1 MRIFGIEH
9 DGTFKE
15 YSEIPFQKDHE
26 EMILENWI
34 ETNPHSL
41 LEDSGLLIIGR
52 QVTTNLGGFIDLL
65 GLDREGNAVV
75 IELKRD
81 RTPRDTLAQ
90 ALEYASFIEEL
101 TSEQL
106 EFIFQRYLND
116 ESTNLAE
123 YHQQYFTLD
132 TDEAVAFNKDQRVV
146 IVGQRVSQEILQTSS
161 FLRKKG
167 IRVTCVEFSF
177 FQSEQGLKLLS
188 HEIVVGRETAHVS
201 RITSNSLPVITQ
213 EAFQQSLDSHG
224 EAVFTQILDYAAQHA
239 FPIHWGSKG
248 FSLNVDKHGTHV
260 AVCFGYPPNSVYKQS
275 LYTALVGR
283 GGLLSKL
290 AIPEETI
297 AELWQ
302 EAEQSGYFQRAG
314 KELKCVINRAFSAE
328 EIERILAWIKK
339 VVGVVQEAELK

>member
-1 MRIFGIEH
+1 MRIFGVEH

-15 YSEIPFQKDHE
+15 YAEIPFQKDHE
-26 EMILENWI
+26 ETILENWI
-34 ETNPHSL
+34 EANPQSL

-65 GLDREGNAVV
+65 GLDREGNTVV

-90 ALEYASFIEEL
+90 ALEYASSVEEM
-101 TSEQL
+101 TSGQL

-116 ESTNLAE
+116 EATNLAE
-123 YHQQYFTLD
+123 YHQQYFALD
-132 TDEAVAFNKDQRVV
+132 ANEAVAFNKDQRVV

-167 IRVTCVEFSF
+167 GRVTCVEFSF

-188 HEIVVGRETAHVS
+188 HEIVVGRESAHVPS
-201 RITSNSLPVITQ
+201 ITSGSLPIITE
-213 EAFQQSLDSHG
+213 EAFLHSLDSHG
-224 EAVFTQILDYAAQHA
+224 HAVFTEILTYAREHS
-239 FPIHWGSKG
+239 FPLHWGSKG

-260 AVCFGYPPNSVYKQS
+260 AVCFGYPPDSVYKQS
-275 LYTALVGR
+275 IYTALVGR

-290 AIPEETI
+290 AISADTI

-314 KELKCVINRAFSAE
+314 KELKCVINRAFSTE
-328 EIERILAWIKK
+328 EIERILAWIRK
-339 VVGVVQEAELK
+339 VALVVQEAELK